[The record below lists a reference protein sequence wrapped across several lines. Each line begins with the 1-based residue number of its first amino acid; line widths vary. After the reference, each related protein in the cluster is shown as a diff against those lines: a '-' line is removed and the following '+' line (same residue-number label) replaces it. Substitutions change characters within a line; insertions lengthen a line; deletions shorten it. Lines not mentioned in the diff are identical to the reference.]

1 MIQQLDDSNF
11 MLYAAANYDNPQCYD
26 TDEFYDDLK
35 RFKYLKRLLNRYKE
49 TGELKERLILNHL
62 TVIYNVFGSTPATRL
77 LFFKLDGYYD
87 LLKPFLVLMGLM
99 PNKVEN
105 IGPMNLTFN
114 DIDIHMDERIIKV
127 LRKIWWQN

>member
-1 MIQQLDDSNF
+1 MQQLDDSNF
-11 MLYAAANYDNPQCYD
+11 ILYAAANYDNPQCYD

-87 LLKPFLVLMGLM
+87 LLKPFLVLLGLM
-99 PNKVEN
+99 PDKVEN
-105 IGPMNLTFN
+105 IGPFDKTYNN
-114 DIDIHMDERIIKV
+114 VDIHMDNRIIKV
-127 LRKIWWQN
+127 LRKI

>member
-1 MIQQLDDSNF
+1 MQQLDDSNF
-11 MLYAAANYDNPQCYD
+11 MLYAAANYDNPQLYD

-77 LFFKLDGYYD
+77 LFFKLEGYFN
-87 LLKPFLVLMGLM
+87 LLKPFLVLMGHM
-99 PNKVEN
+99 PDKVEN
-105 IGPMNLTFN
+105 IGPFDRTYKDV
-114 DIDIHMDERIIKV
+114 DIEMEESIIKV
-127 LRKIWWQN
+127 LRKI

>member
-1 MIQQLDDSNF
+1 
-11 MLYAAANYDNPQCYD
+11 
-26 TDEFYDDLK
+26 LK

-127 LRKIWWQN
+127 LRKI

>member
-1 MIQQLDDSNF
+1 MQQLDDSNF
-11 MLYAAANYDNPQCYD
+11 ILYAAANYDNPQCYD

-35 RFKYLKRLLNRYKE
+35 RFKYLKRLLNRYRE

-77 LFFKLDGYYD
+77 LFFKLDGNYD

-99 PNKVEN
+99 PDKVEN

-114 DIDIHMDERIIKV
+114 TIDIHMNDRIIKV
-127 LRKIWWQN
+127 LRKI

>member
-1 MIQQLDDSNF
+1 MQQLDDTNF
-11 MLYAAANYDNPQCYD
+11 MLYAAAHYDNPQCYD

-77 LFFKLDGYYD
+77 LFFKLEGYYN
-87 LLKPFLVLMGLM
+87 LLKPFLVLMGHM
-99 PNKVEN
+99 PEKVED
-105 IGPMNLTFN
+105 IGPFGKTYRDV
-114 DIDIHMDERIIKV
+114 DIEMEDRIVRV
-127 LRKIWWQN
+127 LRKI

>member
-11 MLYAAANYDNPQCYD
+11 MLYAAANYDNPHCYD

-62 TVIYNVFGSTPATRL
+62 TVIYNVFGSTPSTRL
-77 LFFKLDGYYD
+77 LFFKLEGYYN
-87 LLKPFLVLMGLM
+87 LLKPFLVLMGQM

-105 IGPMNLTFN
+105 IGPFCKTYN
-114 DIDIHMDERIIKV
+114 DVDIQMDEKIIKV
-127 LRKIWWQN
+127 LRKI

>member
-1 MIQQLDDSNF
+1 
-11 MLYAAANYDNPQCYD
+11 
-26 TDEFYDDLK
+26 LK

-99 PNKVEN
+99 PDKVEN

-127 LRKIWWQN
+127 LRKI

>member
-1 MIQQLDDSNF
+1 MQQLDDSNF
-11 MLYAAANYDNPQCYD
+11 ILYAAANYDNPQCYD

-77 LFFKLDGYYD
+77 LFFKLDGYYN
-87 LLKPFLVLMGLM
+87 LLKPFLVLMGQM
-99 PNKVEN
+99 PEKVER
-105 IGPMNLTFN
+105 IGPLGITFN
-114 DIDIHMDERIIKV
+114 DIDIQMDEKIIKV
-127 LRKIWWQN
+127 LRKI

>member
-1 MIQQLDDSNF
+1 MQKLDDSNF

-35 RFKYLKRLLNRYKE
+35 RFKYLKRLFNRYKE

-62 TVIYNVFGSTPATRL
+62 IVIYNVFGPTPATRL

-87 LLKPFLVLMGLM
+87 LLKPFLVLMNQM
-99 PNKVEN
+99 PEIVYG
-105 IGPMNLTFN
+105 IGPENKNIKSVDLS
-114 DIDIHMDERIIKV
+114 MDSSIIKS
-127 LRKIWWQN
+127 LRKI

>member
-35 RFKYLKRLLNRYKE
+35 RFKYLKRLFNRYKE

-62 TVIYNVFGSTPATRL
+62 TVIYNVYGSAPATRL
-77 LFFKLDGYYD
+77 LFFKLDGYYN
-87 LLKPFLVLMGLM
+87 LLKPFLVLMGQM
-99 PNKVEN
+99 PEKVER
-105 IGPMNLTFN
+105 IGPLGITFN
-114 DIDIHMDERIIKV
+114 DIDIQMDEKIIKV
-127 LRKIWWQN
+127 LRKI